1 MIIAVSANKA
11 LSIKRRGCGSKVF
24 KVLLGDYNFVV
35 SFFFKSSRDG
45 HRAARCSADMRADDK
60 TESHDRICGGCFSVC
75 KIKQCRMKHGPVSPP
90 EKKPLPAWTRRR
102 PWSRQGQNIW
112 PALESCDTM
121 NSIGIRADWSFVCTQ
136 NTEIK
141 ISAHKKTQKKHAWLA
156 GGRLHRSLHVH
167 QQYDPKYAKCQCLWC
182 IWY

>member
-24 KVLLGDYNFVV
+24 KALLGDYNFVV

-90 EKKPLPAWTRRR
+90 KKNPCQPEPDVDPEVARGRISGQRWKAVTRWTR
-102 PWSRQGQNIW
+102 SASEQTE
-112 PALESCDTM
+112 AL
-121 NSIGIRADWSFVCTQ
+121 
-136 NTEIK
+136 
-141 ISAHKKTQKKHAWLA
+141 SAHKTQKLK
-156 GGRLHRSLHVH
+156 SLHTKKH
-167 QQYDPKYAKCQCLWC
+167 KRNMHD
-182 IWY
+182 

>member
-90 EKKPLPAWTRRR
+90 RKKTPASLNQTSTLKSPGAEYLASAGKLWHDELDRH
-102 PWSRQGQNIW
+102 PSRLKLCLHI
-112 PALESCDTM
+112 
-121 NSIGIRADWSFVCTQ
+121 
-136 NTEIK
+136 
-141 ISAHKKTQKKHAWLA
+141 KTQKLK
-156 GGRLHRSLHVH
+156 SLHTKKH
-167 QQYDPKYAKCQCLWC
+167 KRNMHD
-182 IWY
+182 